1 MKHEFRKQV
10 VLLNV
15 SEKELQQ
22 HRAFFFYVIEK
33 EQNNVLKQF
42 NADTLVSI
50 KQIREP
56 IIRDYL

>member
-1 MKHEFRKQV
+1 MK
-10 VLLNV
+10 
-15 SEKELQQ
+15 Q
-22 HRAFFFYVIEK
+22 HRAFFFYVK

>member
-1 MKHEFRKQV
+1 MIYSLRDIQLDMK
-10 VLLNV
+10 
-15 SEKELQQ
+15 Q